1 MVEDDALV
9 DVAGR
14 IADGAMVDWTEVTST
29 MRFDETRE
37 IAQELALVGQIAAAH
52 RQLHQLLPASAD
64 AAPSPTADRS
74 RWGHL
79 DLLNVVGRGSYGV
92 VYRAWDTRLERLVAL
107 KLFHGAANPD
117 AVMQEGR
124 MLARVR
130 HEKFVTVY
138 GADVIDGVAGIWM
151 ELVHGKTLDHIVKT
165 DGPLPVHEA
174 ASVGIDIAK
183 ALAAVHAAGLLHCD
197 VKAQNVVRESTG
209 RVVLMD
215 LGAGR
220 MVPES
225 SDGDQISD
233 VAGTPR
239 YMAPELFATGA
250 TATRSS
256 DIYSFGVLLYFLVSR
271 SYPVDGKTLGEL
283 KQAHGA
289 GSARALGEVRR
300 GLPRAFLDIVSRAV
314 DPDPARRPES
324 AAEIEAALTPVASP
338 APLLKQW
345 WVAAA
350 AAAGIVLLL
359 ATARPLFTP
368 SDPQAPAVRSIA
380 VLPIK
385 NLTGDPA
392 KAYIADGLTE
402 ILISNLARVR
412 TIRVPSSSAVVPFRN
427 SDASA
432 KEVAATLSVE
442 LLLAGSLT
450 QVDSRLRIALQLIDP
465 TTGVAIWGEELAREP
480 SAAVAAQAEITR
492 MVAGRL
498 ALNLTDDES
507 ATLAGRQVALKP
519 EAADAYLRGMALR
532 SLAPSRQDE
541 AASAFRQV
549 VESEPR
555 YAPAWAELGYAEV
568 FAYLNEANL
577 ADRAR
582 RASLIREFADR
593 ALQLD
598 PSLGRG
604 YLVRGTVEFYHDWNF
619 AAAEMTFRDGLA
631 REPNDIQLAQRLS
644 MLLAALGR
652 LDEAITLGRANQ
664 AQEPWDPFR
673 STTLGML
680 HYYARDFTAA
690 EREMRRALSIRN
702 DFAPGHFMLGR
713 VLAAQGRLD
722 EALPAIE
729 QALARVR
736 TADWLAEYARTLTAA
751 GRTADAQ
758 RVLDEVAALQ
768 RRGQFPYPD
777 QEAYLLASR
786 GELSRAIT
794 VLTAAVDARS
804 VNALWL
810 AVDPRA
816 DPLRSDPRFVQ
827 LLRSMRLMP

>member
-197 VKAQNVVRESTG
+197 VKAQNVVRETTG

-250 TATRSS
+250 TATKSS

-338 APLLKQW
+338 APLVKGW

-385 NLTGDPA
+385 NLTGDPS
-392 KAYIADGLTE
+392 KAYLADGLTE
-402 ILISNLARVR
+402 VLISNLARLR
-412 TIRVPSSSAVVPFRN
+412 SLRVPSAAAVEPLRDTSAANP
-427 SDASA
+427 DAA
-432 KEVAATLSVE
+432 KQLGVD
-442 LLLAGSLT
+442 LLLAGSIRQADTTIRLNVHL
-450 QVDSRLRIALQLIDP
+450 VDAA
-465 TTGVAIWGEELAREP
+465 GNAIWGEELNREG
-480 SAAVAAQAEITR
+480 SSVMAAQAEIAR
-492 MVAGRL
+492 RIVERL
-498 ALNLTDDES
+498 ALAGAES
-507 ATLAGRQVALKP
+507 LLGQQSQASLDSRAQ
-519 EAADAYLRGMALR
+519 DAYLRGLALTNSGPAR
-532 SLAPSRQDE
+532 ANE
-541 AASAFRQV
+541 AQRLFREA
-549 VESEPR
+549 VEIEPR
-555 YAPAWAELGYAEV
+555 FAAGWAELALAENRVLATAPPSERATRAAFIREVAEKAIELDPGMAAGYA
-568 FAYLNEANL
+568 ALANG
-577 ADRAR
+577 
-582 RASLIREFADR
+582 
-593 ALQLD
+593 Q
-598 PSLGRG
+598 
-604 YLVRGTVEFYHDWNF
+604 FYY
-619 AAAEMTFRDGLA
+619 E
-631 REPNDIQLAQRLS
+631 
-644 MLLAALGR
+644 
-652 LDEAITLGRANQ
+652 
-664 AQEPWDPFR
+664 WDFE
-673 STTLGML
+673 
-680 HYYARDFTAA
+680 AA
-690 EREMRRALSIRN
+690 ERNFRRALEVGPSHAFTRQR
-702 DFAPGHFMLGR
+702 FAMF
-713 VLAAQGRLD
+713 LAAMGRLD
-722 EALPAIE
+722 EALAVALESRTIEPLNPARTHAIAMIHYYRREFDAAIAEMRASLSLSSGFPVAHFGLGRIYSAVGRHGEAVAEIE
-729 QALARVR
+729 QALTSGRTSGYLVELARVY
-736 TADWLAEYARTLTAA
+736 LAA
-751 GRTADAQ
+751 GRHDDYRRTMAELGD
-758 RVLDEVAALQ
+758 RE
-768 RRGQFPYPD
+768 RRGDTYNLD
-777 QEAYLLASR
+777 NLAY
-786 GELSRAIT
+786 I
-794 VLTAAVDARS
+794 AAVDGRIDEAFRILDEAAALKM
-804 VNALWL
+804 VNMLWI

-816 DPLRSDPRFVQ
+816 DRLRDDPRFQQ
-827 LLRSMRLMP
+827 LLRRMKLTR

>member
-14 IADGAMVDWTEVTST
+14 IADGAIVDWPEVTST

-37 IAQELALVGQIAAAH
+37 IAQELAVLGQIAAAH

-74 RWGHL
+74 RWAHL

-165 DGPLPVHEA
+165 DGPLPVREA
-174 ASVGIDIAK
+174 ASVGIDVAK

-197 VKAQNVVRESTG
+197 VKAQNVVRETTG

-256 DIYSFGVLLYFLVSR
+256 DIYSFGVLLYYLVSR
-271 SYPVDGKTLGEL
+271 AYPVDGKTLGEL

-289 GSARALGEVRR
+289 GSSRALGEVRR
-300 GLPRAFLDIVSRAV
+300 GLPRAFLDIVSRAL

-338 APLLKQW
+338 APLVKRW
-345 WVAAA
+345 WLAAA

-368 SDPQAPAVRSIA
+368 APTIESIA

-385 NLTGDPA
+385 NLTGDA
-392 KAYIADGLTE
+392 GKAYIATGLTE
-402 ILISNLARVR
+402 LLIANLARVPR
-412 TIRVPSSSAVVPFRN
+412 LRVPSFAAVAPVME
-427 SDASA
+427 DANPSG
-432 KEVAATLSVE
+432 ELAARLGVN
-442 LLLAGSLT
+442 LILAGSIMQSSDEIRLAIHLT
-450 QVDSRLRIALQLIDP
+450 DEEGNAVWGDELTRPLAGIMRAQGDLTRRLAQRLSLDLSSASAAIDSLATMDSR
-465 TTGVAIWGEELAREP
+465 
-480 SAAVAAQAEITR
+480 AQ
-492 MVAGRL
+492 
-498 ALNLTDDES
+498 
-507 ATLAGRQVALKP
+507 
-519 EAADAYLRGMALR
+519 DAYLRGLALR
-532 SLAPSRQDE
+532 VSSPSAQPEAARAFRESVDLEPALADAWAHLSLIETALGERMTGDDRQRSRQL
-541 AASAFRQV
+541 ARQL
-549 VESEPR
+549 
-555 YAPAWAELGYAEV
+555 AE
-568 FAYLNEANL
+568 
-577 ADRAR
+577 RAI
-582 RASLIREFADR
+582 S
-593 ALQLD
+593 LD
-598 PSLGRG
+598 PLGPNG
-604 YLVRGTVEFYHDWNF
+604 HAALGSIQFYVDWDF
-619 AAAEMTFRDGLA
+619 AAAEKTLKHTIELSPSAAFA
-631 REPNDIQLAQRLS
+631 RQRYA
-644 MLLAALGR
+644 MLLSALGR
-652 LDEAITLGRANQ
+652 HQEAITVAAESQRL
-664 AQEPWDPFR
+664 EPTVAIR
-673 STTLGML
+673 STTLGTAY
-680 HYYARDFTAA
+680 YYARDFGRAA
-690 EREMRRALSIRN
+690 EEMRRALQVT
-702 DFAPGHFMLGR
+702 PGFGVAHFGLGR
-713 VLAAQGRLD
+713 IASAEGRHD
-722 EALPAIE
+722 VAVAEIERALGQDRNASWLVE
-729 QALARVR
+729 LARV
-736 TADWLAEYARTLTAA
+736 YAAA
-751 GRTADAQ
+751 GRADDT
-758 RVLDEVAALQ
+758 R
-768 RRGQFPYPD
+768 
-777 QEAYLLASR
+777 
-786 GELSRAIT
+786 T
-794 VLTAAVDARS
+794 VLAELERRQASGDAFSSDNLAYIAAAAGRIDDAFAILDRA
-804 VNALWL
+804 VGDRLAAMLWL
-810 AVDPRA
+810 AVDPRV
-816 DPLRSDPRFVQ
+816 DPLRHDPRFDQ
-827 LLRSMRLMP
+827 LIARMGLR